1 MSTNKIALVTGGTRG
16 IGLETVRQ
24 LAQAGVGI
32 VVISSELPEI
42 IGTCDR
48 VLIMREGQLV
58 AEVGGASGHAISQ
71 ERIID
76 LATGGDQVVAHG

>member
-1 MSTNKIALVTGGTRG
+1 VDIGSKSEITR
-16 IGLETVRQ
+16 IIIE
-24 LAQAGVGI
+24 LAKADVGI

-48 VLIMREGQLV
+48 VLIMREGELV
-58 AEVGGASGHAISQ
+58 AEVGGHSGHEISQ

-76 LATGGDQVVAHG
+76 LATGSAQVAHV

>member
-1 MSTNKIALVTGGTRG
+1 
-16 IGLETVRQ
+16 
-24 LAQAGVGI
+24 